1 MSNQGIEQRA
11 SWRPI
16 LNRLN
21 LTAILALCVA
31 LVAWL
36 QIRAAG
42 LSGSPVLNFLMA
54 IGAGSSASTI
64 AFVVVALRGHAAPP
78 AGSAQLDPVTG
89 LMAPDTFMGKLD
101 QKLRR
106 PVRGAVSV
114 MLINI
119 DRFRAIND
127 VHGRNGGD
135 SILHIVAQRI
145 AAAAGPQTFIT
156 RLSADEFALV
166 IEHEPDGSEPRRL
179 ARLIREAVDSPLMF
193 GRHTIQPRV
202 AIGMATCVRCG
213 LDANRLVQTASIAL
227 GHAKLD
233 RRNQVRA
240 FRPAM
245 EADLQKKS
253 ELVAEL
259 RLAIEAGEIIPY
271 YQPVV
276 ELATGALLGFECLA
290 RWLHAERGVIP
301 PDIFIPLAEEHDLID
316 AITFGILR
324 QACADMAE
332 WPSELTLALNIA
344 PQQLRDP
351 KLTSQ
356 LCAVMATA
364 HIDPKRFVIEIT
376 ESSLIADMDGARAA
390 IAAFKR
396 AGFIVA
402 LDDFGTGYAS
412 LRHLRELRFDRIKI
426 DRSFVRDIATSDNAQ
441 IIRAIL
447 SIGRG
452 LGLPVIAEGIE
463 TPDQLRVLL
472 QFGCACGQG
481 YLYGRPMPADDAL
494 AIIAKPERD
503 LLMNALGLRQAA

>member
-1 MSNQGIEQRA
+1 
-11 SWRPI
+11 
-16 LNRLN
+16 
-21 LTAILALCVA
+21 
-31 LVAWL
+31 
-36 QIRAAG
+36 
-42 LSGSPVLNFLMA
+42 
-54 IGAGSSASTI
+54 
-64 AFVVVALRGHAAPP
+64 
-78 AGSAQLDPVTG
+78 
-89 LMAPDTFMGKLD
+89 
-101 QKLRR
+101 
-106 PVRGAVSV
+106 
-114 MLINI
+114 
-119 DRFRAIND
+119 
-127 VHGRNGGD
+127 
-135 SILHIVAQRI
+135 
-145 AAAAGPQTFIT
+145 
-156 RLSADEFALV
+156 
-166 IEHEPDGSEPRRL
+166 
-179 ARLIREAVDSPLMF
+179 
-193 GRHTIQPRV
+193 
-202 AIGMATCVRCG
+202 
-213 LDANRLVQTASIAL
+213 
-227 GHAKLD
+227 
-233 RRNQVRA
+233 
-240 FRPAM
+240 M